1 MVASLFI
8 ILPQLLTPVY
18 LQKVKITSAIIY
30 KALISNT
37 ALYIHPYKTQ
47 NPMFALFILY
57 FPLPWKYFLLNNQYY
72 YDQI

>member
-47 NPMFALFILY
+47 NPMFALFIPV
-57 FPLPWKYFLLNNQYY
+57 FPTALEIFSFE
-72 YDQI
+72 